1 MIVKELESALQTRR
15 RLGRY
20 HGLGHSSAVG
30 VTVPLSSPPRPP
42 PPVTAPGSPPAGR
55 AAPPAARACWQRSIC
70 RASQRGGPGGA
81 TPALVACAPDPAP
94 CPPLPLP
101 PHSAVLPR
109 PRGTAGPVT
118 RELPPPPLPSPPR
131 SILLSRRQ
139 RRPQPPTAFSRSAG
153 QRQPDQ
159 ARRAS
164 PRPERVTGARRR
176 QSGSRRCG
184 SFERPP
190 RGGRGAVPRVSCHC
204 GPGAAGPGIVSLARP
219 AGCQGRRAGAHCSG
233 GTSGSPGRPPG
244 VCCCVRWPR
253 CHPDGRARGREGH
266 RGG

>member
-1 MIVKELESALQTRR
+1 M
-15 RLGRY
+15 
-20 HGLGHSSAVG
+20 
-30 VTVPLSSPPRPP
+30 TVPLSSPPRPP
-42 PPVTAPGSPPAGR
+42 SPVKAPGSSPAGD
-55 AAPPAARACWQRSIC
+55 AALPAARACWLRSIC
-70 RASQRGGPGGA
+70 SASQRGGPGGV

-101 PHSAVLPR
+101 PHSAVVPR

-118 RELPPPPLPSPPR
+118 RELLPPPLPPPPPR

-139 RRPQPPTAFSRSAG
+139 RRPQPPTASSRSAG
-153 QRQPDQ
+153 QRQPDK

-164 PRPERVTGARRR
+164 PRPERVAGARRR
-176 QSGSRRCG
+176 RSGSRRRG

-204 GPGAAGPGIVSLARP
+204 GPGAAGPGIVSLERP
-219 AGCQGRRAGAHCSG
+219 AGCQGRGVGAHRPG
-233 GTSGSPGRPPG
+233 GTPGSPGWPPG
-244 VCCCVRWPR
+244 VCCSVHRPR
-253 CHPDGRARGREGH
+253 CHPDGRARGREGD